1 MLFKKTM
8 LLSTSHHFSMGL
20 KGLSEAEATSSL
32 YVWIKYT
39 MNAIDQLTLKLLTSK
54 KRYNNYLANANPEKS
69 SEIQE
74 YNQKVQKYIPRIKKL
89 IGKYLE
95 NPETQTSNE
104 IDDMLESCFKILI
117 RHFEMQDFEE
127 KCAKHGYD
135 ATDSSEEEE
144 MMFQAEDL
152 DQEGDNEASDN
163 EDVNEDL
170 EPVKPN
176 SYWGKNISKSSTL
189 DHFIKRKSS

>member
-1 MLFKKTM
+1 
-8 LLSTSHHFSMGL
+8 
-20 KGLSEAEATSSL
+20 
-32 YVWIKYT
+32 

-69 SEIQE
+69 AEIDE
-74 YNQKVQKYIPRIKKL
+74 YNQKLQKYVPRIKKL

-104 IDDMLESCFKILI
+104 IDDMLESCFKTLI
-117 RHFEMQDFEE
+117 RHFEMQDFED

-144 MMFQAEDL
+144 MMFEAEGL
-152 DQEGDNEASDN
+152 DEGLDEG
-163 EDVNEDL
+163 L
-170 EPVKPN
+170 EPQVKPKPN

-189 DHFIKRKSS
+189 DHFIKKR

>member
-1 MLFKKTM
+1 
-8 LLSTSHHFSMGL
+8 
-20 KGLSEAEATSSL
+20 
-32 YVWIKYT
+32 

-54 KRYNNYLANANPEKS
+54 KRYNSYLANANPEKS
-69 SEIQE
+69 AEIQE
-74 YNQKVQKYIPRIKKL
+74 YNEKVQKYVPRIKKL

-117 RHFEMQDFEE
+117 RHFEMQDFED

-144 MMFQAEDL
+144 MMFQAEGL
-152 DQEGDNEASDN
+152 DHDVSDN
-163 EDVNEDL
+163 EGLVQEDI
-170 EPVKPN
+170 EPKPKPN

-189 DHFIKRKSS
+189 DHFIKKR

>member
-1 MLFKKTM
+1 
-8 LLSTSHHFSMGL
+8 
-20 KGLSEAEATSSL
+20 
-32 YVWIKYT
+32 

-69 SEIQE
+69 AEIQE
-74 YNQKVQKYIPRIKKL
+74 YNQKVQKYVPRIKKL

-117 RHFEMQDFEE
+117 KHFEMQDFEE
-127 KCAKHGYD
+127 KCARHGYD

-144 MMFQAEDL
+144 MMFQAL
-152 DQEGDNEASDN
+152 DQEALDQEASDN
-163 EDVNEDL
+163 EGDNEP
-170 EPVKPN
+170 PVKPKPN